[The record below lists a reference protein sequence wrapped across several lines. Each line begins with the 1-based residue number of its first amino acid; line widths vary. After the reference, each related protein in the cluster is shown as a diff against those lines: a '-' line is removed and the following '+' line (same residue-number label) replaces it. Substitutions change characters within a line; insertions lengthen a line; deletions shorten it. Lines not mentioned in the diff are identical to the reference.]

1 MLRLITPGE
10 SRPSR
15 MPKGLIA
22 GGGVSMEFDRL
33 NALFDAIYE
42 GPMEATPWQTALR
55 LLQQTFGAMHVTM
68 ILRPPSS
75 HSAGFMLNTDSA
87 AADATESYQ
96 NHFFALDPF
105 VGLPEDKVITPEELV
120 GSSRWNSSALYREYL
135 RPMNVEHL
143 VGADLRTQE
152 GIECRFRVSRS
163 ADAPPFS
170 DSDKALCQA
179 LLPHL
184 KRAVR
189 LHAQIDTLE
198 CERQLYAG
206 TVNRMLLGT
215 VSFAHNGDVIEI
227 NPEARRILNEKDG
240 MRVQGSTICLD
251 RNDEGRELQR
261 IIRKVCSGAPVD
273 PGLIE
278 AMSVT
283 RPSGRMNLGVVVKP
297 APVSSWPH
305 DSSRRP
311 VAVMFLRDPECSGKA
326 SEEAIRRLFGLTR
339 MEAALA
345 QCLADGLTV
354 EEAAEKLNVKRTTA
368 RTYLRFIFCKTGV
381 TRQTKLVRTLL
392 NSVVALS

>member
-1 MLRLITPGE
+1 MLRLVKPGGD
-10 SRPSR
+10 RPKLPQGSLSAR
-15 MPKGLIA
+15 ATAMD
-22 GGGVSMEFDRL
+22 FDRL

-42 GPMEATPWQTALR
+42 GPMEATPWQSALK
-55 LLQQTFGAMHVTM
+55 LLQQTLGAMHVTM

-75 HSAGFMLNTDSA
+75 QSAGFMINTDTVA
-87 AADATESYQ
+87 EDATESYQ

-105 VGLPEDKVITPEELV
+105 IGLPEDQIITPEELV
-120 GSSRWNSSALYREYL
+120 GESRWTSSALYREYL
-135 RPMNVEHL
+135 QPMNVGHL

-152 GIECRFRVSRS
+152 GIECRFRISRA

-170 DSDKALCQA
+170 EADKALCRA

-215 VSFAHNGDVIEI
+215 VSFAQNGSVIEM
-227 NPEARRILNEKDG
+227 NPEARRILAEKDG
-240 MRVQGSTICLD
+240 IRVTGGTLCMD
-251 RNDEGRELQR
+251 RNDESRELQR
-261 IIRKVCSGAPVD
+261 IVRKVCAGGPVD
-273 PGLIE
+273 PGVIE

-283 RPSGRMNLGVVVKP
+283 RPSGRMNLGIVVKA
-297 APVSSWPH
+297 APVSPWPH
-305 DSSRRP
+305 DSSGRA

-354 EEAAEKLNVKRTTA
+354 EEAAEKLQVKRTTA

-392 NSVVALS
+392 NSVVSLS

>member
-10 SRPSR
+10 PRPNR
-15 MPKGLIA
+15 MPKGLVA
-22 GGGVSMEFDRL
+22 GGGVSMEFERL

-42 GPMEATPWQTALR
+42 GPMETTPWQTALR

-75 HSAGFMLNTDSA
+75 QSAGFMLNTDSA

-96 NHFFALDPF
+96 SHFFALDPF
-105 VGLPEDKVITPEELV
+105 VGLPEGQVITPEELV
-120 GSSRWNSSALYREYL
+120 GASRWTESALYREYL

-152 GIECRFRVSRS
+152 GIECRFRISRS
-163 ADAPPFS
+163 SDAPPFS
-170 DSDKALCQA
+170 DSDKALCRA

-215 VSFAHNGDVIEI
+215 VSFAHNGDVIEV

-240 MRVQGSTICLD
+240 MRLQGRTLCLD

-261 IIRKVCSGAPVD
+261 IVRKVCSGAPVD

-278 AMSVT
+278 ALSVT

-305 DSSRRP
+305 DSAQRP

-392 NSVVALS
+392 NSVVSLS

>member
-1 MLRLITPGE
+1 MLRLIKPGDKGP
-10 SRPSR
+10 RK
-15 MPKGLIA
+15 PKGILTSA
-22 GGGVSMEFDRL
+22 DAAMDFDRL

-42 GPMEATPWQTALR
+42 GPMEATPWQTALK

-68 ILRPPSS
+68 ILRPPSPQ
-75 HSAGFMLNTDSA
+75 SAGFMINTDTVA
-87 AADATESYQ
+87 DDATESYQ
-96 NHFFALDPF
+96 SHFFALDPF
-105 VGLPEDKVITPEELV
+105 VGLPEDQVITPEELI
-120 GSSRWNSSALYREYL
+120 GESRWTSSALYREYL
-135 RPMNVEHL
+135 RPMNVGHL

-152 GIECRFRVSRS
+152 GIECRLRISRA
-163 ADAPPFS
+163 ADMPPFS
-170 DSDKALCQA
+170 EADKALCRA
-179 LLPHL
+179 LLPHI

-215 VSFAHNGDVIEI
+215 VSFAHNGDVVEI
-227 NPEARRILNEKDG
+227 NPEARRILNEKDDI
-240 MRVQGSTICLD
+240 RVTGNTLCLD
-251 RNDEGRELQR
+251 RNDEGRELLR
-261 IIRKVCSGAPVD
+261 IIRKVCAGGPID
-273 PGLIE
+273 PGVIE

-283 RPSGRMNLGVVVKP
+283 RPSGRMNLGIVVKP
-297 APVSSWPH
+297 APSSSWPH
-305 DSSRRP
+305 DSTQRP

-354 EEAAEKLNVKRTTA
+354 EEAAEKLHVKRTTA

-392 NSVVALS
+392 NSVVSLS

>member
-1 MLRLITPGE
+1 MLRLVKPGGD
-10 SRPSR
+10 RPKLPQDSLSAR
-15 MPKGLIA
+15 APAMD
-22 GGGVSMEFDRL
+22 FDRL

-42 GPMEATPWQTALR
+42 GPMEATPWQSALK
-55 LLQQTFGAMHVTM
+55 LLQQTLGAMHVTM

-75 HSAGFMLNTDSA
+75 QSAGFMINTDTVA
-87 AADATESYQ
+87 EDATESYQ

-105 VGLPEDKVITPEELV
+105 IGLPEDQIITPEELV
-120 GSSRWNSSALYREYL
+120 GENRWTSSALFREYL
-135 RPMNVEHL
+135 QPMNVGHL

-152 GIECRFRVSRS
+152 GIECRFRISRS

-170 DSDKALCQA
+170 EADKALCRA

-215 VSFAHNGDVIEI
+215 VSFAQNGSVIEM
-227 NPEARRILNEKDG
+227 NPEARRILAEKDG
-240 MRVQGSTICLD
+240 IRVTGGTLCMD
-251 RNDEGRELQR
+251 RNDESRELQR
-261 IIRKVCSGAPVD
+261 IVRKVCAGGPVD
-273 PGLIE
+273 PGVIE

-283 RPSGRMNLGVVVKP
+283 RPSGRMNLGIVVKA
-297 APVSSWPH
+297 APVSPWPH
-305 DSSRRP
+305 DSSGRA

-354 EEAAEKLNVKRTTA
+354 EEAAEKLQVKRTTA

-392 NSVVALS
+392 NSVVSLS